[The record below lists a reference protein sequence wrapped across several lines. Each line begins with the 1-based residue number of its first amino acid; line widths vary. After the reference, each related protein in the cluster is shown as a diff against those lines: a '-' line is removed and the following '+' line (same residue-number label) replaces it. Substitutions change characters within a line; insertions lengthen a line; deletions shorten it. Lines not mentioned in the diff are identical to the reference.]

1 MDSRLMKLAAIPLCT
16 TMVFGAAQTG
26 YAVDAPT
33 PSAALKLSPIQPLVE
48 YTIPNNEETAQCTIR
63 PEKENNIT
71 SWVVRN
77 KQGEVLRRFSD
88 SNNDNVVDQWCY
100 FLGGLEV
107 YRDIDSN
114 FNGKA
119 DEYRWFNTAG
129 TRWGIDK
136 NEDGKIDVW
145 RTISPHEVAEQ
156 VVLAVKSRDPAR
168 FQLLLIT
175 PEELKS
181 LGFGQARAD
190 AIATSAKGAP
200 AEFSKFVTDQK
211 IVTPESRFLD
221 FGSAKP
227 ATVPTGTAGS
237 TKDVTVSDNSA
248 ALVQTGGKHDQIYLG
263 TLVSI
268 GDTWKLIDAPS
279 DNQPQVGGFFAVP
292 GQQQANTGGENS
304 PSEEMQK
311 QLQVLEDLDKKGD
324 SGTPEQI
331 AATMDQRIAALTQ
344 LAKLAPEADRDQWYR
359 QLIDVLSI
367 AIQSGGYPKGV
378 EQLNQLQKSLEET
391 KSDEDLIAHAIYQHM
406 WAEFLINQRDPNSNA
421 GELQS
426 KWLTDLAAFVA
437 AHPKSADTAEALYQL
452 GMNLEFIGKS
462 EEAAKWYQQL
472 ATNFPNAS
480 PTKKASG
487 ALRRLGSVGKPIA
500 LRGDAQGGAVDI
512 ASPQYRGKVVLIHYW
527 TTLGDRWKDDMVLLK
542 DFYTKKGP
550 REFDIIGVCLDD
562 NPEAA
567 KQYVAQ
573 NKLPWKQVYEN
584 LDGRLATEMGVITL
598 PLMVLVDPKGNV
610 VNPNVHVAELDTELA
625 RLAKPAAAGAANALR
640 GPAPLR

>member
-1 MDSRLMKLAAIPLCT
+1 MDLRFKKLAAIPLCT
-16 TMVFGAAQTG
+16 TLVFGVAQMGTAA
-26 YAVDAPT
+26 DAPT

-129 TRWGIDK
+129 TRWGTDK
-136 NEDGKIDVW
+136 NEDGKIDTW

-156 VVLAVKSRDPAR
+156 VVLALKARDPAR
-168 FQLLLIT
+168 FQLLLVT
-175 PEELKS
+175 PDELKS
-181 LGFGQARAD
+181 LGFGQARAESV
-190 AIATSAKGAP
+190 ATSAKTAP
-200 AEFSKFVTDQK
+200 ADFSKFLAEQKAVTA
-211 IVTPESRFLD
+211 ESRFLD

-227 ATVPTGTAGS
+227 ATIPAGTAGS
-237 TKDVTVSDNSA
+237 TKDVIVSDNSA
-248 ALVQTGGKHDQIYLG
+248 ALVQTGGKHDQVYLG

-268 GDTWKLIDAPS
+268 GDTWKLIGCPT
-279 DNQPQVGGFFAVP
+279 DNQPQVGAFLAATP
-292 GQQQANTGGENS
+292 QQQSGGGGDNS

-311 QLQVLEDLDKKGD
+311 QLQILEDLDKKGD
-324 SGTPEQI
+324 GNTPEEI
-331 AATMDQRIAALTQ
+331 AAGIEQRAAALTQ
-344 LAKLAPEADRDQWYR
+344 LAKIAPEADRDQWYR
-359 QLIDVLSI
+359 QLIDTLSI
-367 AIQSGGYPKGV
+367 AIQSGSYPKGA
-378 EQLNQLQKSLEET
+378 EQLNQLQKSLEEA
-391 KSDEDLIAHAIYQHM
+391 KADEDLIAHAVYQRM
-406 WAEFLINQRDPNSNA
+406 WAEFLTNQRDPNANA

-452 GMNLEFIGKS
+452 GMNLEFVLKP

-472 ATNFPNAS
+472 ATNFPTANPA
-480 PTKKASG
+480 KKANG

-512 ASPQYRGKVVLIHYW
+512 SSPQYRGKVVLVHYW

-562 NPEAA
+562 SPEAA

-573 NKLPWKQVYEN
+573 NKLPWKQIYEN

-598 PLMVLVDPKGNV
+598 PLMVLVDQKGNV

-625 RLAKPAAAGAANALR
+625 KLAKPAAGAANALR